1 MSRYDSH
8 RPQSVKRDIV
18 KCLHDRAKRIITKPS
33 RTAQEKK
40 HLSTVL
46 VANDYPPFFLQKVTK
61 TRNPT
66 PERETAE
73 FKSTAVLPYIKG
85 VSEPLHRHLQQQG
98 IRTVFKSDTTI
109 RSRLVRPKDPADP
122 NKEDSVVCTIPFTCG
137 KVYIGETGRPM
148 QEWKDTTGIY
158 DSHALKIPR
167 FQSMWTEPDT
177 SRYGTKQSLAKLI
190 NVNDFLKSIINFGVW
205 YLFRAINSRATF
217 FMIAVEP
224 LKGF

>member
-33 RTAQEKK
+33 RTAQEKN

-46 VANDYPPFFLQKVTK
+46 GANDYPPSFLQKVTK

-66 PERETAE
+66 PERETTE
-73 FKSTAVLPYIKG
+73 FKSTAVLSYIKG

-98 IRTVFKSDTTI
+98 IRTVFKSDTTL

-122 NKEDSVVCTIPFTCG
+122 SKQDGVV
-137 KVYIGETGRPM
+137 
-148 QEWKDTTGIY
+148 
-158 DSHALKIPR
+158 
-167 FQSMWTEPDT
+167 
-177 SRYGTKQSLAKLI
+177 
-190 NVNDFLKSIINFGVW
+190 
-205 YLFRAINSRATF
+205 
-217 FMIAVEP
+217 
-224 LKGF
+224 

>member
-1 MSRYDSH
+1 MIELNASSPSH
-8 RPQSVKRDIV
+8 PEQPRRKNIYPQFSLPTTTLRSSY
-18 KCLHDRAKRIITKPS
+18 RRWPKPGI
-33 RTAQEKK
+33 Q
-40 HLSTVL
+40 HLRGKQQNSS
-46 VANDYPPFFLQKVTK
+46 PPQCCH
-61 TRNPT
+61 
-66 PERETAE
+66 
-73 FKSTAVLPYIKG
+73 IKG

-122 NKEDSVVCTIPFTCG
+122 NKENSVVCTIPYTCG

-148 QEWKDTTGIY
+148 QERMKGHDRDIRLART
-158 DSHALKIPR
+158 
-167 FQSMWTEPDT
+167 QN
-177 SRYGTKQSLAKLI
+177 GTKQSLAKLI